1 MTGEQITIFMLLGA
15 LVVLLIW
22 GRWRYDV
29 VAFGALILAVLSG
42 LVPASEAFAGFGHP
56 ATVTVALVLVLS
68 RALADSG
75 ATEFLARSVMPFVR
89 RPSGHIGMLAGI
101 GALLSGFM
109 NNVGTLALLMPI
121 ALQTAAKA
129 ARSAAALLMPLS
141 FGTILGGMVTLIG
154 TPPNII
160 IASIR
165 LQSAGEPF
173 AMFDYAP
180 VGGVTALAGLIFV
193 ALVGWRLVP
202 QRDERGAAAE
212 LFDVEPYLAELI
224 VTDDSAIAGKK
235 VADLHDLAD
244 DVEVQVVTRLRHGLR
259 RSPVWRSDEILAG
272 DHLLVQVG
280 PSDLEKLAARLEV
293 KLGEADD
300 SKTGLLTSD
309 DAEVIEALV
318 PRHSGAEQRTPEQ
331 LRFISRFGVNLLG
344 VSRRGRPFRGRL
356 GAFRF
361 LEGDVLLLHGEA
373 EKLADT
379 LSTLGLLPLADRGL
393 SFGLRSKG
401 PALIALFAAAV
412 ALASTGI
419 LPIYIALGLALAVM
433 VVTNLLPVRS
443 LYEGVDWS
451 VIVLLGAL
459 IPVGGALQTTGATE
473 VIAGVILQLASG
485 WSPVVVLGMMLIV
498 TMTLSDVVNN
508 AATAIVMAPIAVTIA
523 ERLGSNPDA
532 FLMAVAVGASCA
544 FLTPIGHQNNALI
557 MGPGGYRFGDY
568 WRLGLP
574 LELLI
579 VTVALTAWDRAMN
592 WRRSRWSLLLAGHR
606 YDGAQVS
613 SAHAPRSGRRGGFS
627 LPSSGSCFYG
637 AG

>member
-1 MTGEQITIFMLLGA
+1 MTGGQIAILVLLA
-15 LVVLLIW
+15 VLMVLLIW

-29 VAFGALILAVLSG
+29 VAFSALMAAILSG

-75 ATEFLARSVMPFVR
+75 ATEFLARSVMRFVR
-89 RPSGHIGMLAGI
+89 RPSGHVGVLAGI

-121 ALQTAAKA
+121 ALQTAARA
-129 ARSAAALLMPLS
+129 GRSAAALLMPLS

-165 LQSAGEPF
+165 AQSAGDPF
-173 AMFDYAP
+173 SMFDYAP
-180 VGGVTALAGLIFV
+180 VGGVTALAGLCFV
-193 ALVGWRLVP
+193 ALLGWRLVP
-202 QRDERGAAAE
+202 QRDQRGAAAE
-212 LFDVEPYLAELI
+212 LFDIEPYLAELI
-224 VTDDSAIAGKK
+224 VPEDWALDGKN
-235 VADLHDLAD
+235 VAELHELAD
-244 DVEVQVVTRLRHGLR
+244 DVEWQVVTRLRHGVR
-259 RSPVWRSDEILAG
+259 RSPVWRRDEIRIG
-272 DHLLVQVG
+272 DQLLIEVG

-300 SKTGLLTSD
+300 SKTGLLTAD
-309 DAEVIEALV
+309 DAQVIEALV
-318 PRHSGAEQRTPEQ
+318 PRDSGADARTSEQ
-331 LRFISRFGVNLLG
+331 LRFVSRFGINLLG
-344 VSRRGRPFRGRL
+344 VSRHGRPYRGRL
-356 GAFRF
+356 GAFCF
-361 LEGDVLLLHGEA
+361 GEGDVLLLHGEA
-373 EKLADT
+373 DKLADA

-401 PALIALFAAAV
+401 PALIAIFAAAI

-419 LPIYIALGLALAVM
+419 LPIYIALGLALVAM
-433 VVTNLLPVRS
+433 VLANLMPLRS
-443 LYEGVDWS
+443 LYEGVDWP

-459 IPVGGALQTTGATE
+459 IPVGGALQTTGATHVVAE
-473 VIAGVILQLASG
+473 AILGLAST
-485 WSPVVVLGMMLIV
+485 WSPVVVLGMILII

-508 AATAIVMAPIAVTIA
+508 AATAIVMGPIAVTIA
-523 ERLGSNPDA
+523 QRLGSNPDA

-557 MGPGGYRFGDY
+557 MGPAGYRFGDY

-574 LELLI
+574 LEILI
-579 VTVALTAWDRAMN
+579 VTV
-592 WRRSRWSLLLAGHR
+592 
-606 YDGAQVS
+606 
-613 SAHAPRSGRRGGFS
+613 S
-627 LPSSGSCFYG
+627 LPSIVLFWGI
-637 AG
+637 

>member
-1 MTGEQITIFMLLGA
+1 MTGEHIAIFMLLGA

-29 VAFGALILAVLSG
+29 VAFGALIGAVLSG

-75 ATEFLARSVMPFVR
+75 ATEFLARSIMPFVR

-129 ARSAAALLMPLS
+129 GRSAAALLMPLS
-141 FGTILGGMVTLIG
+141 FGTILGGMITLIG

-160 IASIR
+160 IAAIR
-165 LQSAGEPF
+165 AQSAGEPF

-202 QRDERGAAAE
+202 QRDQRGAAAE
-212 LFDVEPYLAELI
+212 LFDIEPYLAELI
-224 VTDDSAIAGKK
+224 VTEDSVLDGKK
-235 VADLHDLAD
+235 VADLHDLAG

-272 DHLLVQVG
+272 DHLLVLVG
-280 PSDLEKLAARLEV
+280 PSDLEKLAGRLEV

-318 PRHSGAEQRTPEQ
+318 PRRSGAEERTSEQ

-344 VSRRGRPFRGRL
+344 VSRRGRPYRGRL

-401 PALIALFAAAV
+401 PALIALFAMAV

-419 LPIYIALGLALAVM
+419 LPIYIALGLALAAM
-433 VVTNLLPVRS
+433 VVTNLVPLRG
-443 LYEGVDWS
+443 LYEGVDWP

-473 VIAGVILQLASG
+473 VIAEAILRLASG

-498 TMTLSDVVNN
+498 TMTLSDIINN
-508 AATAIVMAPIAVTIA
+508 AATAIVMGPIAVTIA

-557 MGPGGYRFGDY
+557 MGPAGYRFGDY

-574 LELLI
+574 LEILI
-579 VTVALTAWDRAMN
+579 VTVALPAIVLFW
-592 WRRSRWSLLLAGHR
+592 GI
-606 YDGAQVS
+606 
-613 SAHAPRSGRRGGFS
+613 
-627 LPSSGSCFYG
+627 
-637 AG
+637 

>member
-1 MTGEQITIFMLLGA
+1 MTGEHIAIFMLLGA

-29 VAFGALILAVLSG
+29 VAFGALIGAVLSG

-75 ATEFLARSVMPFVR
+75 ATEFLARSIMPFVR

-129 ARSAAALLMPLS
+129 GRSAAALLMPLS
-141 FGTILGGMVTLIG
+141 FGTILGGMITLIG

-160 IASIR
+160 IAAIR
-165 LQSAGEPF
+165 AQSAGEPF

-202 QRDERGAAAE
+202 QRDQRGAAAE
-212 LFDVEPYLAELI
+212 LFDIEPYLAELI
-224 VTDDSAIAGKK
+224 VTEDSVLDGKK
-235 VADLHDLAD
+235 VADLHDLAG

-272 DHLLVQVG
+272 DHLLVLVG
-280 PSDLEKLAARLEV
+280 PSDLEKLAGRLEV

-318 PRHSGAEQRTPEQ
+318 PRRSGAEERTSEQ

-344 VSRRGRPFRGRL
+344 VSRRGRPYRGRL

-379 LSTLGLLPLADRGL
+379 LSTLGLLPLADRG
-393 SFGLRSKG
+393 
-401 PALIALFAAAV
+401 A
-412 ALASTGI
+412 
-419 LPIYIALGLALAVM
+419 M
-433 VVTNLLPVRS
+433 VVTNLVPLRG
-443 LYEGVDWS
+443 LYEGVDWP

-473 VIAGVILQLASG
+473 VIAEAILRLASG

-498 TMTLSDVVNN
+498 TMTLSDIINN
-508 AATAIVMAPIAVTIA
+508 AATAIVMGPIAVTIA

-544 FLTPIGHQNNALI
+544 FLTT
-557 MGPGGYRFGDY
+557 GGWACRWKSSSSRSPCPRSCCSGESEQRNRVPT
-568 WRLGLP
+568 RLRIP
-574 LELLI
+574 
-579 VTVALTAWDRAMN
+579 RA
-592 WRRSRWSLLLAGHR
+592 
-606 YDGAQVS
+606 
-613 SAHAPRSGRRGGFS
+613 SAH
-627 LPSSGSCFYG
+627 
-637 AG
+637 

>member
-1 MTGEQITIFMLLGA
+1 MTSEHVTIFMLLGA
-15 LVVLLIW
+15 LMVLLIW

-29 VAFGALILAVLSG
+29 VAFGALIVAVLAG

-56 ATVTVALVLVLS
+56 ATVTVALVLMLS

-75 ATEFLARSVMPFVR
+75 ATEFLAHSIMPFVR
-89 RPSGHIGMLAGI
+89 RPSGHVGMLAGI

-121 ALQTAAKA
+121 ALQTAAKT

-160 IASIR
+160 IAGIR
-165 LQSAGEPF
+165 AESLGEPF

-180 VGGVTALAGLIFV
+180 VGGVTALAGLLFIS
-193 ALVGWRLVP
+193 LVGWRLVP

-212 LFDVEPYLAELI
+212 LFDIEPYLAELI
-224 VTDDSAIAGKK
+224 VVEDSVLAGKK

-244 DVEVQVVTRLRHGLR
+244 DVAVQVVTRLRHGVR

-272 DHLLVQVG
+272 DRLLVQVG
-280 PSDLEKLAARLEV
+280 PSDLEKLAERLEA
-293 KLGEADD
+293 KLGDADD

-318 PRHSGAEQRTPEQ
+318 PRHSVADERTPEQ

-344 VSRRGRPFRGRL
+344 VSRRGQPYRGRL

-361 LEGDVLLLHGEA
+361 VEGDVLLLHGEA

-379 LSTLGLLPLADRGL
+379 LSALGLLPLADRGL

-401 PALIALFAAAV
+401 PMLIALFAMAV
-412 ALASTGI
+412 VLASTGI

-433 VVTNLLPVRS
+433 LVANLVPSRS
-443 LYEGVDWS
+443 LFEGVDWS

-473 VIAGVILQLASG
+473 VIAEAILQLASG
-485 WSPVVVLGMMLIV
+485 WTPAFVLGLILIV

-508 AATAIVMAPIAVTIA
+508 AATAIVMGPIAITIA

-574 LELLI
+574 LEILI
-579 VTVALTAWDRAMN
+579 VAVALPAIVLFW
-592 WRRSRWSLLLAGHR
+592 GI
-606 YDGAQVS
+606 
-613 SAHAPRSGRRGGFS
+613 
-627 LPSSGSCFYG
+627 
-637 AG
+637 

>member
-1 MTGEQITIFMLLGA
+1 MTGEQTTIFVLLGA
-15 LVVLLIW
+15 LMVLLIW
-22 GRWRYDV
+22 GRWRYDI
-29 VAFGALILAVLSG
+29 VAFCALIVAVLVG

-56 ATVTVALVLVLS
+56 ATVTVALVLMLS

-75 ATEFLARSVMPFVR
+75 ATEFLAHSVMPFAR
-89 RPSGHIGMLAGI
+89 RPSGHVGMLAGV

-109 NNVGTLALLMPI
+109 NNVGTLALLIPI
-121 ALQTAAKA
+121 ALQTAGKA
-129 ARSAAALLMPLS
+129 DRSAAALLMPLS
-141 FGTILGGMVTLIG
+141 FGTILGGMITLIG

-160 IASIR
+160 I
-165 LQSAGEPF
+165 SAVRAESTGDPF

-193 ALVGWRLVP
+193 ALLGWRLVP
-202 QRDERGAAAE
+202 QRDQRGAAAE
-212 LFDVEPYLAELI
+212 LFDMEPYLAELI
-224 VTDDSAIAGKK
+224 VTEDSALAGKK
-235 VADLHDLAD
+235 VADLYELAD

-280 PSDLEKLAARLEV
+280 PNDLEKLAERLEL
-293 KLGEADD
+293 KLGEAED

-318 PRHSGAEQRTPEQ
+318 PRHSGAEARTPEQ

-344 VSRRGRPFRGRL
+344 VSRRGALNRGRL

-361 LEGDVLLLHGEA
+361 MEGDVLLLHGNA
-373 EKLADT
+373 EKLGDT

-401 PALIALFAAAV
+401 PALIALFATAV

-419 LPIYIALGLALAVM
+419 LPIYIALGLALTII
-433 VVTNLLPVRS
+433 VVVNLVPMRS

-459 IPVGGALQTTGATE
+459 FPVGGALQTTGATE
-473 VIAGVILQLASG
+473 LIAEAILQLASG
-485 WSPVVVLGMMLIV
+485 WSPVVVLGIMLIV
-498 TMTLSDVVNN
+498 TMTLSDILNN
-508 AATAIVMAPIAVTIA
+508 AATAIVMGPIAVTIA
-523 ERLGSNPDA
+523 ERLDSNPDA

-557 MGPGGYRFGDY
+557 MGPAGYRFGDY
-568 WRLGLP
+568 WRMGLP
-574 LELLI
+574 LEILI
-579 VTVALTAWDRAMN
+579 VAVALPAIVLFW
-592 WRRSRWSLLLAGHR
+592 GI
-606 YDGAQVS
+606 
-613 SAHAPRSGRRGGFS
+613 
-627 LPSSGSCFYG
+627 
-637 AG
+637 

>member
-1 MTGEQITIFMLLGA
+1 MTGEQIAIFMLLA
-15 LVVLLIW
+15 VLVVLLIW

-29 VAFGALILAVLSG
+29 VAFGALIAAVLSG
-42 LVPASEAFAGFGHP
+42 LVPASDAFAGFGHP

-89 RPSGHIGMLAGI
+89 RPSGHIGVLAGI

-121 ALQTAAKA
+121 ALQTAGKA

-141 FGTILGGMVTLIG
+141 FGTILGGMITLIG

-165 LQSAGEPF
+165 AQSAGEPF

-180 VGGVTALAGLIFV
+180 VGGVTALAGLIFI
-193 ALVGWRLVP
+193 ALLGWRLVP
-202 QRDERGAAAE
+202 QRDQRGAAAD
-212 LFDVEPYLAELI
+212 LFDIEPYLAELI
-224 VTDDSAIAGKK
+224 VTEDSALDGQK
-235 VADLHDLAD
+235 VADLHELAD
-244 DVEVQVVTRLRHGLR
+244 DIEVQVVTRLRHGIR
-259 RSPVWRSDEILAG
+259 RSPVWRTDEILAG

-280 PSDLEKLAARLEV
+280 PSELEKLAGRVGV

-300 SKTGLLTSD
+300 SKTGLLKSD

-318 PRHSGAEQRTPEQ
+318 PRNSGADERTPEQ

-344 VSRRGRPFRGRL
+344 VSRRGQPYRGRL

-361 LEGDVLLLHGEA
+361 REGDVLLLHGEA

-379 LSTLGLLPLADRGL
+379 LNTRGLLPLADRGL

-401 PALIALFAAAV
+401 PALIALFAMAV
-412 ALASTGI
+412 GLASTGI

-433 VVTNLLPVRS
+433 VVANLVPLHS
-443 LYEGVDWS
+443 LYEGVDWP

-459 IPVGGALQTTGATE
+459 IPVGGALQTTGTTE
-473 VIAGVILQLASG
+473 VIAEAILRLASG
-485 WSPVVVLGMMLIV
+485 WSPVVVLGMILVV
-498 TMTLSDVVNN
+498 TMTLSDIVNN
-508 AATAIVMAPIAVTIA
+508 AATAIIMGPIAVTIA

-557 MGPGGYRFGDY
+557 MGPAGYRFGDY

-574 LELLI
+574 LEILI
-579 VTVALTAWDRAMN
+579 VTVALPAIVLFW
-592 WRRSRWSLLLAGHR
+592 GI
-606 YDGAQVS
+606 
-613 SAHAPRSGRRGGFS
+613 
-627 LPSSGSCFYG
+627 
-637 AG
+637 

>member
-1 MTGEQITIFMLLGA
+1 MRSGFWFATDPLMTGEHITIFVLLGA
-15 LVVLLIW
+15 LVVLLVW

-29 VAFGALILAVLSG
+29 VAFGALIAAVLSG
-42 LVPASEAFAGFGHP
+42 LVPAREAFAGFGHP

-89 RPSGHIGMLAGI
+89 RPSGHIGILAGI

-121 ALQTAAKA
+121 ALQTAAKT

-141 FGTILGGMVTLIG
+141 FGTILGGMITLIG

-160 IASIR
+160 VASIR
-165 LQSAGEPF
+165 AQSAGEPF
-173 AMFDYAP
+173 GMFDYAP
-180 VGGVTALAGLIFV
+180 VGGITALAGLIFV
-193 ALVGWRLVP
+193 ALLGWRLVP
-202 QRDERGAAAE
+202 QRDQRGAAAE
-212 LFDVEPYLAELI
+212 LFDIEPYLAELI
-224 VTDDSAIAGKK
+224 VPEESALDGKT
-235 VADLHDLAD
+235 VADLHDLAGD
-244 DVEVQVVTRLRHGLR
+244 IEVQVVTRLRHGLR
-259 RSPVWRSDEILAG
+259 RSPVWRTDGILAG
-272 DHLLVQVG
+272 DHLLVQIG
-280 PSDLEKLAARLEV
+280 PDELEKLAGRLEV

-318 PRHSGAEQRTPEQ
+318 PRHSGAEGRTAEQ

-344 VSRRGRPFRGRL
+344 VSRRGRPYRGRL
-356 GAFRF
+356 GAFSFR
-361 LEGDVLLLHGEA
+361 EGDVLLLHGEA
-373 EKLADT
+373 EKLAGT
-379 LSTLGLLPLADRGL
+379 LSALGLLPLADRGL

-401 PALIALFAAAV
+401 PALIALFAGAV

-419 LPIYIALGLALAVM
+419 LPIYIALGLALVAM
-433 VVTNLLPVRS
+433 VVANLLTLRS

-473 VIAGVILQLASG
+473 LIAEGILQVASG
-485 WSPVVVLGMMLIV
+485 WSPVVVLGTILIV
-498 TMTLSDVVNN
+498 TMTLSDLVNN
-508 AATAIVMAPIAVTIA
+508 AATAIVMGPIAVTIA
-523 ERLGSNPDA
+523 ARLGSNPDA

-557 MGPGGYRFGDY
+557 MGPAGYRFGDY

-574 LELLI
+574 LEILI
-579 VTVALTAWDRAMN
+579 VAVALPAIVLFW
-592 WRRSRWSLLLAGHR
+592 GI
-606 YDGAQVS
+606 
-613 SAHAPRSGRRGGFS
+613 
-627 LPSSGSCFYG
+627 
-637 AG
+637 

>member
-1 MTGEQITIFMLLGA
+1 MTGGQIAIL
-15 LVVLLIW
+15 VLLAVLGVLLVW

-29 VAFGALILAVLSG
+29 VAFGALIAAILLG

-89 RPSGHIGMLAGI
+89 RPSGHVGVLAGI

-121 ALQTAAKA
+121 ALQTAARA
-129 ARSAAALLMPLS
+129 GRSAAALLMPLS

-165 LQSAGEPF
+165 AQSAGDPF
-173 AMFDYAP
+173 SMFDYAP
-180 VGGVTALAGLIFV
+180 VGGVTALAGLCFV
-193 ALVGWRLVP
+193 ALLGWRLVP
-202 QRDERGAAAE
+202 QRDRRGAAAE
-212 LFDVEPYLAELI
+212 LFDIEPYLAELI
-224 VTDDSAIAGKK
+224 VPEDSALDGKK
-235 VADLHDLAD
+235 VAELHELAD
-244 DVEVQVVTRLRHGLR
+244 DVEWQVVTRLRHGVR
-259 RSPVWRSDEILAG
+259 RSPVWRHDEIRIG
-272 DHLLVQVG
+272 DHLLVEVG
-280 PSDLEKLAARLEV
+280 PSDLEKLAASLEV
-293 KLGEADD
+293 KLGEAED
-300 SKTGLLTSD
+300 SKTGLLTAD
-309 DAEVIEALV
+309 DAQVIEALV
-318 PRHSGAEQRTPEQ
+318 PRDSGAEARTSEQ
-331 LRFISRFGVNLLG
+331 LRFVSRFGINLLG
-344 VSRRGRPFRGRL
+344 VSRHGQPYRGRL

-361 LEGDVLLLHGEA
+361 REGDVLLLHGDA

-379 LSTLGLLPLADRGL
+379 LGTLGLLPLADRGL

-401 PALIALFAAAV
+401 PALIAIFAVAI

-419 LPIYIALGLALAVM
+419 LPIYVALGLALVAM
-433 VVTNLLPVRS
+433 VLANLMPLRGI
-443 LYEGVDWS
+443 YESVDWP

-459 IPVGGALQTTGATE
+459 IPLGGALQTTGATHVVAE
-473 VIAGVILQLASG
+473 AILGLAST
-485 WSPVVVLGMMLIV
+485 WSPIVVLAMILIV
-498 TMTLSDVVNN
+498 TMTLSDLVNN
-508 AATAIVMAPIAVTIA
+508 AATAIVMGPIAVTIA

-557 MGPGGYRFGDY
+557 MGPAGYRFGDY

-574 LELLI
+574 LEILI
-579 VTVALTAWDRAMN
+579 VTV
-592 WRRSRWSLLLAGHR
+592 
-606 YDGAQVS
+606 
-613 SAHAPRSGRRGGFS
+613 S
-627 LPSSGSCFYG
+627 LPAIVLFWGI
-637 AG
+637 

>member
-1 MTGEQITIFMLLGA
+1 MTGEHVTIFLLLGI
-15 LVVLLIW
+15 LMLLLIW

-29 VAFGALILAVLSG
+29 VAFGALLVAVLTG

-56 ATVTVALVLVLS
+56 ATITVALVLIVS

-89 RPSGHIGMLAGI
+89 RPSGHIGALAGI

-121 ALQTAAKA
+121 ALQTAARA

-141 FGTILGGMVTLIG
+141 FGTILGGMITLIG

-160 IASIR
+160 IAAVR
-165 LQSAGEPF
+165 AQSVGEPF

-180 VGGVTALAGLIFV
+180 VGGVTALAGLVFV
-193 ALVGWRLVP
+193 ALLGWRLVP

-212 LFDVEPYLAELI
+212 LFDIQPYLAELI
-224 VTDDSAIAGKK
+224 VTEDSPLHGKK

-244 DVEVQVVTRLRHGLR
+244 DVEVQVVTRLRNGLR

-280 PSDLEKLAARLEV
+280 PGDLEKLAGRLEV

-300 SKTGLLTSD
+300 SRSGLLTSD

-318 PRHSGAEQRTPEQ
+318 PRQSGAEGRTPEQ
-331 LRFISRFGVNLLG
+331 LRLISRFGVNLLG
-344 VSRRGRPFRGRL
+344 VSRRGRPYRGRL

-361 LEGDVLLLHGEA
+361 LEGDVLLLHGDA
-373 EKLADT
+373 ERLADT
-379 LSTLGLLPLADRGL
+379 LGTLGLLPLADRGL

-412 ALASTGI
+412 ALASTGV
-419 LPIYIALGLALAVM
+419 LPITIALGLALAVM
-433 VVTNLLPVRS
+433 LVANLVPLRG
-443 LYEGVDWS
+443 LYEGVDWP

-459 IPVGGALQTTGATE
+459 IPVGGALQTTGATQ
-473 VIAGVILQLASG
+473 VIAEGILRLADG
-485 WSPVVVLGMMLIV
+485 WSPIVVLGTILIV

-508 AATAIVMAPIAVTIA
+508 AATAIVMGPIAIIIA

-557 MGPGGYRFGDY
+557 MGPAGYRFGDY

-574 LELLI
+574 LEILI
-579 VTVALTAWDRAMN
+579 VTVALPAIVLFW
-592 WRRSRWSLLLAGHR
+592 GI
-606 YDGAQVS
+606 
-613 SAHAPRSGRRGGFS
+613 
-627 LPSSGSCFYG
+627 
-637 AG
+637 

>member
-1 MTGEQITIFMLLGA
+1 MTGEQITIFVLLGA
-15 LVVLLIW
+15 LMVLLIW

-29 VAFGALILAVLSG
+29 VAFCALIVAVLSG
-42 LVPASEAFAGFGHP
+42 LVPAREAFAGFGHP

-75 ATEFLARSVMPFVR
+75 ATEFLARGVLPFVR
-89 RPSGHIGMLAGI
+89 RPSGHIGILAGI

-129 ARSAAALLMPLS
+129 GRSAAALLMPLS

-160 IASIR
+160 IAAIR
-165 LQSAGEPF
+165 AQSAGEPF

-193 ALVGWRLVP
+193 ALLGWRLVP
-202 QRDERGAAAE
+202 QRDPRGAAAE
-212 LFDVEPYLAELI
+212 LIDIEPYLAELI
-224 VTDDSAIAGKK
+224 VTEDSALDGKN
-235 VADLHDLAD
+235 VADLHDLAG
-244 DVEVQVVTRLRHGLR
+244 DVEVQVVTRLRRGLR

-280 PSDLEKLAARLEV
+280 PSDLEKLAGRLGV

-318 PRHSGAEQRTPEQ
+318 PRQSGAEERTAEQ
-331 LRFISRFGVNLLG
+331 LRLISRFGVNLLG
-344 VSRRGRPFRGRL
+344 VSRRGRPYRGRL

-361 LEGDVLLLHGEA
+361 LEGDVLLLHGDA

-393 SFGLRSKG
+393 SFGLRPKG
-401 PALIALFAAAV
+401 PAIIVLFAMAV

-419 LPIYIALGLALAVM
+419 LPIYIAFGMALAAM
-433 VVTNLLPVRS
+433 VVTNLVPLRS
-443 LYEGVDWS
+443 LYDGVSWP

-473 VIAGVILQLASG
+473 VIAGAILQLASG
-485 WSPVVVLGMMLIV
+485 WSPVVVLGLMLIL
-498 TMTLSDVVNN
+498 TMTLSDIVNN
-508 AATAIVMAPIAVTIA
+508 AATAIVMGPIAVTIA
-523 ERLGSNPDA
+523 GRLDSNPDA

-557 MGPGGYRFGDY
+557 MGPAGYRFGDY

-574 LELLI
+574 LEILI
-579 VTVALTAWDRAMN
+579 VTVALPAIVLFW
-592 WRRSRWSLLLAGHR
+592 GI
-606 YDGAQVS
+606 
-613 SAHAPRSGRRGGFS
+613 
-627 LPSSGSCFYG
+627 
-637 AG
+637 

>member
-1 MTGEQITIFMLLGA
+1 MTGGQIAILVLLA
-15 LVVLLIW
+15 VLMVLLIW

-29 VAFGALILAVLSG
+29 IAFSALMAAILSG

-75 ATEFLARSVMPFVR
+75 ATEFLARSVMRFVR
-89 RPSGHIGMLAGI
+89 RTSGHVGVLAGI

-121 ALQTAAKA
+121 ALQTAARA
-129 ARSAAALLMPLS
+129 GRSAAALLMPLS

-165 LQSAGEPF
+165 AQSAGDPF
-173 AMFDYAP
+173 SMFDYAP
-180 VGGVTALAGLIFV
+180 VGGVTALAGLCFV
-193 ALVGWRLVP
+193 ALLGWRLVP
-202 QRDERGAAAE
+202 QRDQRGAAAE
-212 LFDVEPYLAELI
+212 LFDIEPYLAELI
-224 VTDDSAIAGKK
+224 VPEDWALDGKS
-235 VADLHDLAD
+235 VADLHELAD
-244 DVEVQVVTRLRHGLR
+244 DVEWQVVTRLRHGVR
-259 RSPVWRSDEILAG
+259 RSPVWRSDEIRIG
-272 DHLLVQVG
+272 DQLLIEVG

-300 SKTGLLTSD
+300 SKTGLLTAD
-309 DAEVIEALV
+309 DAQVIEALV
-318 PRHSGAEQRTPEQ
+318 PRDSGADARTSEQ
-331 LRFISRFGVNLLG
+331 LRFVSRFGINLLG
-344 VSRRGRPFRGRL
+344 VSRHGRPYRGRL
-356 GAFRF
+356 GAFCFR
-361 LEGDVLLLHGEA
+361 EGDVLLLHGEA
-373 EKLADT
+373 DKLADA

-401 PALIALFAAAV
+401 PALIAIFAVAI

-419 LPIYIALGLALAVM
+419 LPIHIALGLALVAM
-433 VVTNLLPVRS
+433 VLANLMPLRS
-443 LYEGVDWS
+443 LYEGVNWP

-459 IPVGGALQTTGATE
+459 IPVGGALQTTGATHVVAE
-473 VIAGVILQLASG
+473 AILGLAST
-485 WSPVVVLGMMLIV
+485 WSPVVVLGMILII

-508 AATAIVMAPIAVTIA
+508 AATAIVMGPIAVTVA

-557 MGPGGYRFGDY
+557 MGPAGYRFGDY

-574 LELLI
+574 LEILI
-579 VTVALTAWDRAMN
+579 VTV
-592 WRRSRWSLLLAGHR
+592 
-606 YDGAQVS
+606 
-613 SAHAPRSGRRGGFS
+613 S
-627 LPSSGSCFYG
+627 LPSIVLFWGI
-637 AG
+637 